1 MLCRPWRQ
9 IGAVALVLGLA
20 ACATVEDSPIAELRS
35 SPYDQQDMSLR
46 FASGPDATKK
56 GERPGKV
63 PGKAFDRGQAIT
75 DILDNLEAPPGG
87 NLGKRIGDLIKK
99 PSLSKKMDGLG
110 GIQARAVLEVAKLT
124 LGPDGKFSRK
134 LDGEA
139 VDVLGKIES
148 FYYKPGEPM
157 HVTVQMITTAS
168 GVGGTYKRAEKY
180 RVEIP
185 AGAMHLEE
193 RTGPDDNMFPI
204 FGREAFPV
212 AKRPDL
218 VFNWKLWA
226 AGVDVRVTDYW
237 WTNVFTNDVPVY
249 SDIQKYGKSNP
260 TNPIPSKY
268 KNIFASDPDACFDMM
283 FLLNPGDQSPNGALV
298 NGELPPGSKP
308 PYYCLGRCS
317 NPPIVNT
324 R

>member
-20 ACATVEDSPIAELRS
+20 ACAALEDSPIAELRS
-35 SPYDQQDMSLR
+35 PYDQQPMSLR

-75 DILDNLEAPPGG
+75 DILDNLKAPSAGKLKTRIDKLLATPG
-87 NLGKRIGDLIKK
+87 
-99 PSLSKKMDGLG
+99 LSKKMDGLG

-124 LGPDGKFSRK
+124 LGPNGNFGGK

-157 HVTVQMITTAS
+157 HVTVQMITSAS

-185 AGAMHLEE
+185 AGAMHLEQ

-204 FGREAFPV
+204 FGSTAFPV
-212 AKRPDL
+212 AKQPDR
-218 VFNWKLWA
+218 VFDWKLWA
-226 AGVDVRVTDYW
+226 AGEDVRVTDYW
-237 WTNVFTNDVPVY
+237 WTDGFTNDVPVY
-249 SDIQKYGKSNP
+249 PDDQKYTQSTAPANLKS
-260 TNPIPSKY
+260 
-268 KNIFASDPDACFDMM
+268 IFEADPDACFDMM
-283 FLLNPGDQSPNGALV
+283 FEKNPGDQSQNGALV
-298 NGELPPGSKP
+298 NGELPPGSAP
-308 PYYCLGRCS
+308 PYYCLGRCA